1 MKEALILG
9 GVCLAC
15 FWAISVVLFFVF
27 LVKDF
32 LEDMNENNH

>member
-1 MKEALILG
+1 MKELLILG

-15 FWAISVVLFFVF
+15 FWSVSVVVF
-27 LVKDF
+27 CASLVKDL